1 MLRRR
6 YGATAAACD
15 SWNDVFVQ
23 IGGVAMNKF
32 FLRLLG
38 MSRPRKR
45 ALQVV
50 VDVVILTGVFG
61 TAMWLRL
68 EKTEFAV
75 DPMVW
80 AALLP
85 VVPISILLFV
95 RMGFYRAVVRYIAS
109 RALVIIMLGSVL
121 SGFILSLTI
130 TIAGLPVPRS
140 VPIIYSILTFMAI
153 GGVRFGFRE
162 LLLLSQ
168 DRHRERVAIYGAGA
182 TGRQVMQLLRQGTAY
197 LPVAFLDDSVS
208 AQGTHVGGIRVHA
221 PERIDTLIRDNAISS
236 VLLAIPSA
244 TKSRRREILKSLEK
258 FSVQR
263 LTVPDLSELVTG
275 TASVNDIHEVSIEEL
290 LGRDIVEPNSALL
303 SANIRDKVVMVTGA
317 GGSIGSELCHQI
329 LRQSPS
335 QLILFELSEIAL
347 YSIEQNLV
355 ALQRAEGYASRI
367 HPVLGS
373 VQSAARVEQTMR
385 TFGVQTVYHAAAFK
399 HVPLVEHNV
408 TEGIRNNLFGTR
420 IVAEAAI
427 AAGVESFILISTDKA
442 VRPTNVMGASKR
454 LAELVCQALAR
465 SHRGS
470 TVLSMVR
477 FGNVLGSSGSVIPLF
492 RRQIEAGGPMTV
504 THPDIT
510 RYFITITEA
519 AQLVIQA
526 GAMARGGE
534 VFVLDM
540 GLPVRIAELAAQM
553 ARLHGLKPVL
563 VPENHAEK
571 LAPGEIGIVFT
582 RLRPGEKL
590 FEELLIGNSPE
601 PSAHPYIKSAT
612 ERFMPMNELSGILER
627 LEQACDSSDIAAI
640 RTVLEDAQ
648 IGYLPSSDIVDQ
660 IWLQENQ
667 GPDIP
672 LDRRVANDSRHL
684 SLVR

>member
-1 MLRRR
+1 
-6 YGATAAACD
+6 
-15 SWNDVFVQ
+15 
-23 IGGVAMNKF
+23 MNNI

-50 VDVVILTGVFG
+50 VDVVLLIAVFAG
-61 TAMWLRL
+61 AMWLRL
-68 EKTEFAV
+68 DSISFV
-75 DPMVW
+75 DDVWVW

-85 VVPISILLFV
+85 VVPISILFFI

-109 RALVIIMLGSVL
+109 RALVTIMLGAVL
-121 SGFILSLTI
+121 SGTVLSLAASI
-130 TIAGLPVPRS
+130 GGLPIPRS
-140 VPIIYSILTFMAI
+140 VPVIYAILTFMAI

-162 LLLLSQ
+162 LLILSQ

-182 TGRQVMQLLRQGTAY
+182 TGRQLVQMLRQGTAY
-197 LPVAFLDDSVS
+197 LPVAFLDDASS

-221 PERIDTLIRDNAISS
+221 PDRIETLIRNNAITS

-244 TKSRRREILKSLEK
+244 SKSRRREILKSLER
-258 FSVQR
+258 FSIQR
-263 LTVPDLSELVTG
+263 LTVPDLSDLMAGRATI
-275 TASVNDIHEVSIEEL
+275 NDVHEVSIEEL
-290 LGRDIVEPNSALL
+290 LGRDVVAPNASLL
-303 SANIRDKVVMVTGA
+303 GANIRGKVVMVTGA

-347 YSIEQNLV
+347 YSVEQDLAAV
-355 ALQRAEGYASRI
+355 KRAAGYATRI
-367 HPVLGS
+367 HPVLGT
-373 VQSAARVEQTMR
+373 VQSVARVEQTMR

-427 AAGVESFILISTDKA
+427 ATGVESFILISTDKA

-454 LAELVCQALAR
+454 LSELVCQALAR
-465 SHRGS
+465 TQRGG
-470 TVLSMVR
+470 TTLSMVR

-492 RRQIEAGGPMTV
+492 RRQIEAGGPITV

-526 GAMARGGE
+526 GAMARGGD

-540 GLPVRIAELAAQM
+540 GEPVRIAELAAQM

-563 VPENHAEK
+563 MPEHDAENV
-571 LAPGEIGIVFT
+571 APGEIGIVFT

-590 FEELLIGNSPE
+590 FEELLIGNSPQ
-601 PSAHPYIKSAT
+601 PTAHPYIKSAT
-612 ERFMPMNELSGILER
+612 ERFMPMAELTVILDR
-627 LEQACDSSDIAAI
+627 LALACDTSDIAAI
-640 RTVLEDAQ
+640 RSVLEEAQ

-660 IWLQENQ
+660 IWLQENEA
-667 GPDIP
+667 PDLP
-672 LDRRVANDSRHL
+672 ADRRAIGDTRRL
-684 SLVR
+684 TLVR

>member
-1 MLRRR
+1 
-6 YGATAAACD
+6 
-15 SWNDVFVQ
+15 
-23 IGGVAMNKF
+23 MNNI

-50 VDVVILTGVFG
+50 VDVVLLIAVF
-61 TAMWLRL
+61 AASMSLRL
-68 EKTEFAV
+68 DGFGFVTN
-75 DPMVW
+75 PWVW

-85 VVPISILLFV
+85 VLPISIMFFV

-109 RALVIIMLGSVL
+109 RALVTILLGSVL
-121 SGFILSLTI
+121 SGFVLGLAA
-130 TIAGLPVPRS
+130 TIAGLPIPRS
-140 VPIIYSILTFMAI
+140 VPVIYAILTFMAI

-162 LLLLSQ
+162 LLILSQ

-182 TGRQVMQLLRQGTAY
+182 TGRQLVQMLRQGTAY
-197 LPVAFLDDSVS
+197 LPVAFLDDAVS
-208 AQGTHVGGIRVHA
+208 AQGTHVSGIRVHA
-221 PERIDTLIRDNAISS
+221 PDRIEALIRNNSITS
-236 VLLAIPSA
+236 VLLAMPSA
-244 TKSRRREILKSLEK
+244 TKSRRREILKSLER
-258 FSVQR
+258 FSIQR
-263 LTVPDLSELVTG
+263 LTVPDLSDLMAG
-275 TASVNDIHEVSIEEL
+275 RAAINDVHEVSIEEL
-290 LGRDIVEPNSALL
+290 LGRDVVAPNASLL
-303 SANIRDKVVMVTGA
+303 GANIRGKVVMVTGA

-347 YSIEQNLV
+347 YSVEQDLA
-355 ALQRAEGYASRI
+355 ALQRAEGYATSI
-367 HPVLGS
+367 HPVLGT

-408 TEGIRNNLFGTR
+408 TEGIRNNLFGTK

-427 AAGVESFILISTDKA
+427 ATGVESFILISTDKA

-454 LAELVCQALAR
+454 LSELVCQALAR
-465 SHRGS
+465 TQRSG
-470 TVLSMVR
+470 TILSMVR

-492 RRQIEAGGPMTV
+492 RRQIDAGGPITV

-526 GAMARGGE
+526 GAMARGGD

-540 GLPVRIAELAAQM
+540 GEPVRIAELAAQM

-563 VPENHAEK
+563 MPENDAEK
-571 LAPGEIGIVFT
+571 SAHGEIGIVFT

-590 FEELLIGNSPE
+590 FEELLIGNSPQ
-601 PSAHPYIKSAT
+601 PTAHPYIKSAT
-612 ERFMPMNELSGILER
+612 ERFMPMSELNIILDR
-627 LEQACDSSDIAAI
+627 LAQACDTSDIATI

-660 IWLQENQ
+660 IWLQENEA
-667 GPDIP
+667 PEVP
-672 LDRRVANDSRHL
+672 ADRRAVGDTRHL
-684 SLVR
+684 TLVR